1 MYSLFFLLIFV
12 FGFEFIKFFKGV
24 VKHIG
29 DILKE
34 NIPRARTNVIVI
46 GIAPWGVVN
55 EKESLIGYG
64 VSLGSK
70 FLFNF
75 LTYKIL

>member
-1 MYSLFFLLIFV
+1 MIIIL
-12 FGFEFIKFFKGV
+12 GV

-29 DILKE
+29 DMLRE
-34 NIPRARTNVIVI
+34 NFPRTRTNVIVI

-64 VSLGSK
+64 VD
-70 FLFNF
+70 
-75 LTYKIL
+75 